1 MLNQREEILTGL
13 AGIGFL
19 GAKAEAFDSH
29 SLLRSTLIVPHHLHF
44 LEPNI
49 LLILGERGAGK
60 SHLFQLVNSPQA
72 QPILKSRRPRRRR
85 PRHAIWTTG
94 FYTRSLKN
102 LAPLYFP
109 IKEVLQR
116 FAKGRSQTELL
127 DFWRGLLI
135 GAILKQVEPEY
146 KDLLHEHLPDS
157 TVQALSNLTHISG
170 WHSEIVTHLE
180 AVESALNQLDQTLA
194 SQNRFL
200 FVTYDDLDVMAV
212 EWREK
217 RALIQSLLRF
227 WSSQWRRW
235 RGLRPKIF
243 LRLDLFTP
251 EFLQFPDALK
261 LGGHKME
268 LHWRSLDLYQ
278 LAFKAWANSNAAS
291 LDYLSQAGLSMVEDE
306 LLGWT
311 YSEPRP
317 SESALRAVVHQMMG
331 QFMGGGLTKGR
342 TFEWIP
348 NHLRDTNR
356 KIVPRSYLNL
366 LAQAAKDELE
376 NARAK
381 DNFLLSPLSIV
392 RSIEAVSEYRIRE
405 LGEEYPWLEILS
417 PIFNDLDIPITRKK
431 LTNLLRGIEWQNEE
445 PSRGP
450 SRQSPSEIVDDLLK
464 IGILRLTSD
473 RRIHVP
479 DLYLYGFKMKR
490 RGGIRRPR

>member
-1 MLNQREEILTGL
+1 MLNQREEILKGL
-13 AGIGFL
+13 AGI
-19 GAKAEAFDSH
+19 AKAEAFDSQE
-29 SLLRSTLIVPHHLHF
+29 LLRSTLIVPHHLNF
-44 LEPNI
+44 LEPDI

-102 LAPLYFP
+102 LAPPLYFP
-109 IKEVLQR
+109 CETVLQR
-116 FAKGRSQTELL
+116 FAQGRSQTDLL
-127 DFWRGLLI
+127 HFWRGLLI

-146 KDLLHEHLPDS
+146 KDLLHEHLPES
-157 TVQALSNLTHISG
+157 TVQALSNLTQVSR

-180 AVESALNQLDQTLA
+180 AVEAALNQLDQTLA
-194 SQNRFL
+194 NQRHFL
-200 FVTYDDLDVMAV
+200 FVTYDDLDVMAL
-212 EWREK
+212 EWPEK

-243 LRLDLFTP
+243 LRLDLFTL

-261 LGGHKME
+261 LGSHKME
-268 LHWRSLDLYQ
+268 LYWRSVDLYQ
-278 LAFKAWANSNAAS
+278 LAFKAWANRNAAS
-291 LDYLSQAGLSMVEDE
+291 LDYLTQAALSMVEDE

-331 QFMGGGLTKGR
+331 QFMGGGLIKGR

-348 NHLRDTNR
+348 SQLRDTNR
-356 KIVPRSYLNL
+356 KMVPRSYLNL

-381 DNFLLSPLSIV
+381 DNFLLSPLSIA
-392 RSIEAVSEYRIRE
+392 RSIEPVSEYRIRE
-405 LGEEYPWLEILS
+405 LAEEYPWLETLR

-431 LTNLLRGIEWQNEE
+431 FTNLLKGIDWQKEE
-445 PSRGP
+445 ASRRP
-450 SRQSPSEIVDDLLK
+450 SRQTPSEIVDDLLK
-464 IGILRLTSD
+464 IGVLRLTSD

-479 DLYLYGFKMKR
+479 DIYLYGFKMKR
-490 RGGIRRPR
+490 RGGIRRPK